1 MMHEAPGR
9 PALDVIND
17 YLDVDGADFPRVL
30 DAHIRFTREVQ
41 AKYIR
46 DTGNQ
51 LFTNWEAVDAELW
64 KRTTELAAFEASGRG
79 V

>member
-17 YLDVDGADFPRVL
+17 YLDVDRAEFGKVF
-30 DAHIRFTREVQ
+30 DAHTRFTREVQ
-41 AKYIR
+41 AKHIR
-46 DTGNQ
+46 EQNRL
-51 LFTNWEAVDAELW
+51 LFTDWPAFDAKMAQEEL
-64 KRTTELAAFEASGRG
+64 ELAAFEAGGRG